1 MKKILFPVIVICSIS
16 FSVLADEFK
25 SELLD
30 ATSKKITD
38 ILSTLPGEGITEAN
52 VLIKD
57 EEAPSYSI
65 LAVRDISKTEKSN
78 FFTQLGLHQ
87 NDVSSDGRTIGNFGL
102 GYRVLSSDKSMMF
115 GVNSFYDHDF
125 TEGHKRVGAGA
136 EASASILDLSLN
148 WYKDATLMRN
158 VGGTKEQ
165 ALGGWDY
172 NLTSQIPH
180 MPWAKVN
187 WQMYKVNAD
196 RGATSL
202 DGDIYSIEMAI
213 SPYLQL
219 DLSRD
224 IGNDPDGNKYGA
236 LLTFVH
242 PPRENKPTLA
252 DGFTSDEM
260 FVKEN
265 MEHKL
270 SAKVRRNN
278 NIPVEIQG
286 AVIFTKK

>member
-1 MKKILFPVIVICSIS
+1 MKKIFLPIIA
-16 FSVLADEFK
+16 FSLLTINVLAGEIK

-30 ATSKKITD
+30 TASKKITD
-38 ILSTLPGEGITEAN
+38 ILSTLPGEGVTE
-52 VLIKD
+52 VDVQLKD
-57 EEAPSYSI
+57 EEAPSYSV

-78 FFTQLGLHQ
+78 IFTQLSMHA
-87 NDVSSDGRTIGNFGL
+87 NDISGDYRAIANFGL
-102 GYRVLSSDKSMMF
+102 GYRFLNSDKSMMF
-115 GVNSFYDHDF
+115 GVNSFYDRDF
-125 TEGHKRVGAGA
+125 TEGHQRVSLGA

-148 WYKDATLMRN
+148 WYKDATLMRIVDAN
-158 VGGTKEQ
+158 EEQ

-180 MPWAKVN
+180 MPWAKIN

-196 RGATSL
+196 KATTSL
-202 DGDIYSIEMAI
+202 EGDIYSIEMAI
-213 SPYLQL
+213 SPHLQL
-219 DLSRD
+219 DISRD
-224 IGNDPDGNKYGA
+224 IGNDTDGNKYGA

-252 DGFTSDEM
+252 DGLTSDEM